1 MQNWDDELSNIMARK
16 MNDLIASNNSIDGGR
31 NKTNV
36 VIAAP
41 ITLTDTNFDESINKY
56 SLLVVDFWASW
67 CGPCR
72 MVSPLIEELS
82 TELAGKVVF
91 GKLNVDENPMTANAF
106 GIRSIP
112 TIAIFKNGKNI
123 DGFVGVTSKAQM
135 KTRVLSHI
143 NRTLNRSSG
152 I

>member
-1 MQNWDDELSNIMARK
+1 MQNWDDELSNIMTRK
-16 MNDLIASNNSIDGGR
+16 MNDLIASNNSTDGGR
-31 NKTNV
+31 NKTNA

-72 MVSPLIEELS
+72 MVSPLIEELA

-91 GKLNVDENPMTANAF
+91 GKLNVDENPMTATAF
-106 GIRSIP
+106 GIKSIP

-135 KTRVLSHI
+135 KTRVLSYI
-143 NRTLNRSSG
+143 NNRSSG

>member
-1 MQNWDDELSNIMARK
+1 MQNWDDELSNIMTRK

-31 NKTNV
+31 NKTNA
-36 VIAAP
+36 VITAP

-72 MVSPLIEELS
+72 MVSPLIEELA

-91 GKLNVDENPMTANAF
+91 GKLNVDENPMTATAF
-106 GIRSIP
+106 GIKSIP

-135 KTRVLSHI
+135 KTRVLSYI
-143 NRTLNRSSG
+143 NNRSSG

>member
-1 MQNWDDELSNIMARK
+1 MQNWDDELSNIMTRK

-36 VIAAP
+36 VTAAP

-72 MVSPLIEELS
+72 MVSPLIEELA

-91 GKLNVDENPMTANAF
+91 GKLNVDENPMTATAF
-106 GIRSIP
+106 GIKSIP

-135 KTRVLSHI
+135 KTRVLSYI
-143 NRTLNRSSG
+143 NNRSSKME
-152 I
+152 

>member
-36 VIAAP
+36 VIASP

-72 MVSPLIEELS
+72 MVSPVIEELS

-143 NRTLNRSSG
+143 KDRSSG

>member
-1 MQNWDDELSNIMARK
+1 MARK
-16 MNDLIASNNSIDGGR
+16 MNDLIASNNSIGGGR
-31 NKTNV
+31 NKTKV

-41 ITLTDTNFDESINKY
+41 IILTDTNFAESINKY

-72 MVSPLIEELS
+72 MVSPLIEELA

-106 GIRSIP
+106 GIKSIP
-112 TIAIFKNGKNI
+112 TITIFKNGKNI
-123 DGFVGVTSKAQM
+123 DGFVGVTSKSQM

-143 NRTLNRSSG
+143 NDSGSDGQEASNRRIYG
-152 I
+152 

>member
-1 MQNWDDELSNIMARK
+1 MQNWDDELSNIMTRK

-31 NKTNV
+31 NKTNA

-72 MVSPLIEELS
+72 MVSPLIEELA

-91 GKLNVDENPMTANAF
+91 GKLNVDENPMTATAF
-106 GIRSIP
+106 GIMSIP

-135 KTRVLSHI
+135 KTRVLSYI
-143 NRTLNRSSG
+143 NNRSSG